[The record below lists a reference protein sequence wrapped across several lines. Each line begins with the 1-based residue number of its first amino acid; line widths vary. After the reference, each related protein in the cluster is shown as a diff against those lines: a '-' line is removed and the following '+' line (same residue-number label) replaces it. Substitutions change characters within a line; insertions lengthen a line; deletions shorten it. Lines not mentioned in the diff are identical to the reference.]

1 MKSAGRIFIE
11 SAEAWDTLISLLRD
25 PRGTSVKIPLP
36 EGDEALIL
44 EFADRPGIL
53 FYSFEPKKRRGRA
66 MPVSDRS
73 EQN

>member
-11 SAEAWDTLISLLRD
+11 SAEAWDQLISILRE
-25 PRGTSVKIPLP
+25 GQGSFKIPLP
-36 EGDEALIL
+36 EGDEVLIL
-44 EFADRPGIL
+44 EFAGKSGIL
-53 FYSFEPKKRRGRA
+53 SYSFEPKRRRGRA